1 MAYVRTVKT
10 SSGATAVQ
18 IVWSWRKGSR
28 SIEHLGS
35 AHDDVE
41 LAALKAAA
49 AERLA
54 AGQTELD
61 LGISGS
67 LEPGTLPILSS
78 QMTHLWEALCAGY
91 RMLGFESATKG
102 DNVFRDL
109 VLARI
114 IEPSSKI
121 DAERVLSEVGATP
134 ASYATVKRHLRGYA
148 QPGWRQALAAASAAH
163 AGLGPASLVLFDVST
178 LYFETDAGDGFR
190 EPGFSKERR
199 LEPQITLGLL
209 TDAAGF
215 PLTVQAFEGNKAET
229 ATMLPVI
236 NAFKAAHQL
245 TDVTVVA
252 DAGMIS
258 EANQV
263 ALQAA
268 QLSFVLGTRIP
279 QLPDV
284 VREWRDQHPGEAIPD
299 GLVLT
304 QPWPS
309 TSAEKARGI
318 PDRVIHYQYRCDRA
332 RRTLRGIDEQVRK
345 AERAV
350 EGHAPVKRNRYIQL
364 SGATKSVNR
373 TLEAKTR
380 ALAGWKG
387 YTTNLVNQPATFVI
401 DAYHQLW
408 HIEKAF
414 RMSKHDLQARPI
426 YHHLRESIEAHL
438 SIVVAAMAVSHYIE
452 AQTGWSIKKFV
463 RTARRYRTV
472 KIKAGRQIITAA
484 DPLSDDLRDAIANI
498 TGQLEH

>member
-35 AHDDVE
+35 AHDDVG

-61 LGISGS
+61 LGISGH
-67 LEPGTLPILSS
+67 LEPGTLPLLSS
-78 QMTHLWEALCAGY
+78 HMTALWEALCAAY
-91 RMLGFESATKG
+91 RVLGFESATKG
-102 DNVFRDL
+102 DTVFRDL

-114 IEPSSKI
+114 VEPSSKI
-121 DAERVLSEVGATP
+121 DAERVLGEVGAAP
-134 ASYATVKRHLRGYA
+134 ASYATVKRRLRSYA
-148 QPGWRQALAAASAAH
+148 QPGWRQALAAACAAH

-215 PLTVQAFEGNKAET
+215 PLTVAAFEGNRAET

-268 QLSFVLGTRIP
+268 GLSFVLGTRIP
-279 QLPDV
+279 FLPDV
-284 VREWRDQHPGEAIPD
+284 VREWRDNHPDEAIPN

-304 QPWPS
+304 QPWPA
-309 TSAEKARGI
+309 TSGEKARGI
-318 PDRVIHYQYRCDRA
+318 PDRIVYYQYRHDRA
-332 RRTLRGIDEQVRK
+332 RRTLRGIDEQVAK
-345 AERAV
+345 AEKAV
-350 EGHAPVKRNRYIQL
+350 QGHAPVKRNRFIKL

-373 TLEAKTR
+373 ELEAKAR
-380 ALAGWKG
+380 GLAGLKG
-387 YTTNLVNQPATFVI
+387 YTTNLTTVGAHFVI
-401 DAYHQLW
+401 ERVSPVVAHREELPDV
-408 HIEKAF
+408 
-414 RMSKHDLQARPI
+414 QARP
-426 YHHLRESIEAHL
+426 AGPTDL
-438 SIVVAAMAVSHYIE
+438 SP
-452 AQTGWSIKKFV
+452 QTRVHRGPPDHRV
-463 RTARRYRTV
+463 RRP
-472 KIKAGRQIITAA
+472 GRQ
-484 DPLSDDLRDAIANI
+484 P
-498 TGQLEH
+498 

>member
-61 LGISGS
+61 LGISGH

-78 QMTHLWEALCAGY
+78 QMTSLWETLCVAY
-91 RMLGFESATKG
+91 RALGFESAAKS

-114 IEPSSKI
+114 IEPTSKI
-121 DAERVLSEVGATP
+121 DAERVLTEVGLSP
-134 ASYATVKRHLRGYA
+134 ASYATVKRRLPRYA
-148 QPGWRQALAAASAAH
+148 KPGWRQALAAVSAAH
-163 AGLGPASLVLFDVST
+163 ARLGPASLVLFDVST

-215 PLTVQAFEGNKAET
+215 PLTVEAFEGNKAET

-245 TDVTVVA
+245 SDVTVVA

-268 QLSFVLGTRIP
+268 GLSFILGTRIP
-279 QLPDV
+279 HLPDV
-284 VREWRDQHPGEAIPD
+284 VREWRDKHPGEAIPD
-299 GLVLT
+299 GLTLT
-304 QPWPS
+304 QPWPA
-309 TSAEKARGI
+309 TSSEKARGI
-318 PDRVIHYQYRCDRA
+318 PDRVIYYQFRHDRA
-332 RRTLRGIDEQVRK
+332 RRTLRGIDEQIAQGRARRRRTCPGQTQPLHPARRCDQERQPHLGGQDPCAGRLEGIHHQPDHPILGVRD
-345 AERAV
+345 RCL
-350 EGHAPVKRNRYIQL
+350 PP
-364 SGATKSVNR
+364 
-373 TLEAKTR
+373 
-380 ALAGWKG
+380 ALAHREG
-387 YTTNLVNQPATFVI
+387 VSDV
-401 DAYHQLW
+401 
-408 HIEKAF
+408 
-414 RMSKHDLQARPI
+414 QARPASPTD
-426 YHHLRESIEAHL
+426 LPP
-438 SIVVAAMAVSHYIE
+438 
-452 AQTGWSIKKFV
+452 
-463 RTARRYRTV
+463 RTRIDRGAPEHRGRSD
-472 KIKAGRQIITAA
+472 GRQPLHR
-484 DPLSDDLRDAIANI
+484 DPNW
-498 TGQLEH
+498 LEHKEIRPYRAPLPHRADQSWPTDPDRRRPATRRPPRSDRQDRRKP

>member
-1 MAYVRTVKT
+1 
-10 SSGATAVQ
+10 
-18 IVWSWRKGSR
+18 
-28 SIEHLGS
+28 
-35 AHDDVE
+35 
-41 LAALKAAA
+41 
-49 AERLA
+49 
-54 AGQTELD
+54 
-61 LGISGS
+61 
-67 LEPGTLPILSS
+67 
-78 QMTHLWEALCAGY
+78 THLREALCAAY
-91 RMLGFESATKG
+91 RVVGFESATQG
-102 DNVFRDL
+102 DRVFRGL

-114 IEPSSKI
+114 IEPTSKV
-121 DAERVLSEVGATP
+121 DAERVLTEVGVAP
-134 ASYATVKRHLRGYA
+134 ASYATVKRRLPIYA
-148 QPGWRQALAAASAAH
+148 TPAWRQSLAGACAAR

-209 TDAAGF
+209 TDASGF
-215 PLTVQAFEGNKAET
+215 PLTVEAFEGNKAET

-236 NAFKAAHQL
+236 HAFKTAHQL

-268 QLSFVLGTRIP
+268 GLSFVLGTRIP

-284 VREWRDQHPGEAIPD
+284 VREWRDTHPDELIPE

-304 QPWPS
+304 QPWAA
-309 TSAEKARGI
+309 TAAEKARGI
-318 PDRVIHYQYRCDRA
+318 PDRVIYYQYRQDRA
-332 RRTLRGIDEQVRK
+332 RRSLRGIDEQVAK

-350 EGHAPVKRNRYIQL
+350 AGHAPVKRNRYIQL

-373 TLEAKTR
+373 QLEAKTR

-387 YTTNLVNQPATFVI
+387 YTTNLVNQPAAFVI

-452 AQTGWSIKKFV
+452 HKTGWSIKKFI

-472 KIKAGRQIITAA
+472 KIKAGRQILTAA
-484 DPLSDDLRDAIANI
+484 DPLPDDLRDAITKI
-498 TGQLEH
+498 GGQLEH